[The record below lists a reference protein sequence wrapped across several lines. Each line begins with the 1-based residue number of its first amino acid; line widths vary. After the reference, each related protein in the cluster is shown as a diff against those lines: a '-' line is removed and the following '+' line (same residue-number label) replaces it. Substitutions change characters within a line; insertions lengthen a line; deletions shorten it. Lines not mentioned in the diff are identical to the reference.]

1 MKFAVLCFISGL
13 CIWGNDGL
21 EIRPLPYGVAS
32 EALGEARIFREAI
45 DLVVVRHHPSIL
57 RQRFTGTIRRQ
68 TEQLLQLATQHGD
81 SSLGVYSERY
91 SRLLRAGRTG
101 RAKRN
106 VLGDRLRWL
115 TGTATLEDVRAIK
128 DTVEGVT
135 SQLQAQGVVLRGAV
149 ACLQA
154 DREEMATMA
163 EKTQELVDV
172 INSQSRELYNLSAT
186 LEDLYS
192 VTFELQLKLT
202 LENTLSYLEM
212 FEQELKQYDAL
223 FRYHRDL
230 DI

>member
-1 MKFAVLCFISGL
+1 MD

-32 EALGEARIFREAI
+32 EALREARIFREAI
-45 DLVVVRHHPSIL
+45 DLVVVWHHPSIL

-81 SSLGVYSERY
+81 NSLGVYSERY
-91 SRLLRAGRTG
+91 SRLLRAGR
-101 RAKRN
+101 AKRN
-106 VLGDRLRWL
+106 VLGNGLLWL
-115 TGTATLEDVRAIK
+115 TGTTTLEDVRPIK

-163 EKTQELVDV
+163 
-172 INSQSRELYNLSAT
+172 
-186 LEDLYS
+186 
-192 VTFELQLKLT
+192 
-202 LENTLSYLEM
+202 
-212 FEQELKQYDAL
+212 
-223 FRYHRDL
+223 
-230 DI
+230 